1 MAVIGKNGMGF
12 TRRFKF
18 ISCAVG
24 SLLILTTSIGN
35 ASEPVSFL
43 GFDPEAMSEES
54 KAGLEEIFSGRMFNN
69 AMPVA
74 AIEVMGKM
82 RKPPKEKVD
91 LGYDPSTP
99 EGQYYSGSNLPAPQ
113 WRPAG
118 LSLGQTM
125 FERNGAKLTNGNC
138 FSCHAGMVNGQVV
151 AGLGNNRVLPGS
163 RERPKMGKMGM
174 AMMMSALKTDA
185 EKKEF
190 KDLMTAAENTSLT
203 TPEAPSR
210 GDHFGPFAVWSVGAH
225 FADPEK
231 SGLQNSTEQTELVK
245 LVETTMVPPVDPMP
259 WWLMKYKKRSYW
271 YSDSTPHSAK
281 DFALNFTSVHPEVNE
296 NHAAHVESTAKALAF
311 AAKRNHRFIHNRWMP
326 NWSSKVLICFMVAPN
341 RSTEKALSLARR
353 VMVPTQKRTQILTL
367 EFQGRGMSPTTTQT
381 SSAM

>member
-12 TRRFKF
+12 TRRFKS

-24 SLLILTTSIGN
+24 SLLILTTSIGI

-54 KAGLEEIFSGRMFNN
+54 KAGLEEIFSGRLFNN

-91 LGYDPSTP
+91 LGYDPNTP
-99 EGQYYSGSNLPAPQ
+99 EGQYYSGSNLPAPE

-151 AGLGNNRVLPGS
+151 AGLGNNRVLPGN

-225 FADPEK
+225 FADPEN

-245 LVETTMVPPVDPMP
+245 LVETTMVPPVAALPMSLP
-259 WWLMKYKKRSYW
+259 SIFTLLSSASIDCDHTLLSTRSGFSGCTRSLNSW
-271 YSDSTPHSAK
+271 ARKLVSMVSAIRDRARSLYSR
-281 DFALNFTSVHPEVNE
+281 E
-296 NHAAHVESTAKALAF
+296 
-311 AAKRNHRFIHNRWMP
+311 
-326 NWSSKVLICFMVAPN
+326 
-341 RSTEKALSLARR
+341 
-353 VMVPTQKRTQILTL
+353 ILT
-367 EFQGRGMSPTTTQT
+367 EPNKV
-381 SSAM
+381 